1 MHETLKI
8 KIDFA
13 KNRQHPAEV
22 FQAMSAYIEAYQTIG
37 QILVGGCG
45 VKEEF
50 ELQLDAVEAGSV
62 ASLLKAVPGRLKEY
76 ISNALF
82 KSTCGLLEDIS
93 GVEVTS
99 TEEEVDILALQL
111 ESELAKSGLG
121 DMVNPHIDRQAF
133 AHALCR
139 LSEANKKLQPE
150 EKVLTSLS
158 SDDKI
163 TPINTHWRFNAN
175 PKDMFLGSTK
185 PHSVVDKLYV
195 KMPVNIGK
203 GVWQFVSASTERSYS
218 ARIADRRWLEDYQL
232 GIIQA
237 IGPRDIM
244 EADVSYEIY
253 TPPPGKGKPQI
264 RNAKVTRVVKIHR
277 NVGLQYELGPIL

>member
-37 QILVGGCG
+37 QILVGSCG
-45 VKEEF
+45 GKEEF

-62 ASLLKAVPGRLKEY
+62 ASLLKAVPGRLRER

-82 KSTCGLLEDIS
+82 KSASALIDDLS
-93 GVEVTS
+93 GIEETS
-99 TEEEVDILALQL
+99 TEEDVDILALQL
-111 ESELAKSGLG
+111 ESELESSGLG
-121 DMVNPHIDRQAF
+121 DMANPHIDRQQL
-133 AHALCR
+133 AHALCK
-139 LSEANKKLQPE
+139 LSEANKKLRPE

-158 SDDKI
+158 GDDKI

-185 PHSVVDKLYV
+185 QHSVADKLHV

-203 GVWQFVSASTERSYS
+203 GVWQFVSAITDRTYS
-218 ARIADRRWLEDYQL
+218 ARIADLKWLEDYQL

-237 IGPRDIM
+237 IGPKDIM
-244 EADVSYEIY
+244 EADVSYDVY

-277 NVGLQYELGPIL
+277 NVGLQYELGPIR

>member
-22 FQAMSAYIEAYQTIG
+22 FQAMSGYIEAYQDIC
-37 QILVGGCG
+37 QILVGSCG
-45 VKEEF
+45 GKEEF

-62 ASLLKAVPGRLKEY
+62 ASLLKAVPGRLREY
-76 ISNALF
+76 CSSVLF
-82 KSTCGLLEDIS
+82 KSASALIDDLSSI
-93 GVEVTS
+93 EVTS
-99 TEEEVDILALQL
+99 TEEDVDILALQL

-121 DMVNPHIDRQAF
+121 EMVSPHIDRQAL
-133 AHALCR
+133 AHALCK
-139 LSEANKKLQPE
+139 LSEANKKLQAE

-158 SDDKI
+158 SDNKI
-163 TPINTHWRFNAN
+163 IAINTHWRFNAN
-175 PKDMFLGSTK
+175 PKEMFLGSTK
-185 PHSVVDKLYV
+185 PHCVVDKLYV

-203 GVWQFVSASTERSYS
+203 GVWQLLSASTERSYS
-218 ARIADRRWLEDYQL
+218 ARIADLKWLEDYQL

-237 IGPRDIM
+237 IGPKDIM
-244 EADVSYEIY
+244 EADVAYEIY
-253 TPPPGKGKPQI
+253 TPPLGKGKPQI

-277 NVGLQYELGPIL
+277 NVGLQYELGPIR